1 MHEMVRQSW
10 MRFNE
15 PLEGIVNFMYL
26 DVKGWVS
33 TGMGNKIDE
42 TVRPNSAPSA
52 AERQASLRLANQLNW
67 YDQSTGAA
75 ASPAEVAAAWD
86 AVKARLDLAPQGHRA
101 FEGLTRLRV
110 TNAEIARIVQL
121 KLLEMER
128 TLITR
133 PEFSGFAAWP
143 ANAQL
148 GTLSMSWGMGP
159 MFRFPK
165 FQAFVASGRWAA
177 AAEECKFNPDEGTI
191 RYRNKLDR
199 MYFLL
204 AQKVA
209 DQHLPVEYLVI
220 ALDSAL
226 AVQHGLWM
234 LGYNPGPQDGGDGPK
249 TQAGV
254 RSFQTA
260 VGLPANGAWN
270 DPATRM
276 ELAGALASDGWTIA
290 G

>member
-1 MHEMVRQSW
+1 MHEMVQESW

-42 TVRPNSAPSA
+42 TARPNSAPSA

-75 ASPAEVAAAWD
+75 ASPAEVASAWD

-110 TNAEIARIVQL
+110 TNAEIARIVQQ

-128 TLITR
+128 TLVTR
-133 PEFSGFAAWP
+133 PEFSSFSAWP

-165 FQAFVASGRWAA
+165 FRRSWRAGGGRRPRRSASSTRTKAPSAIATSSTECISSLPRRSPTSTSPSSTWSSPSTRSWPFNMAFGCWATT
-177 AAEECKFNPDEGTI
+177 PVPRT
-191 RYRNKLDR
+191 
-199 MYFLL
+199 
-204 AQKVA
+204 VA
-209 DQHLPVEYLVI
+209 DPRWSHWE
-220 ALDSAL
+220 
-226 AVQHGLWM
+226 
-234 LGYNPGPQDGGDGPK
+234 
-249 TQAGV
+249 
-254 RSFQTA
+254 
-260 VGLPANGAWN
+260 
-270 DPATRM
+270 
-276 ELAGALASDGWTIA
+276 
-290 G
+290 